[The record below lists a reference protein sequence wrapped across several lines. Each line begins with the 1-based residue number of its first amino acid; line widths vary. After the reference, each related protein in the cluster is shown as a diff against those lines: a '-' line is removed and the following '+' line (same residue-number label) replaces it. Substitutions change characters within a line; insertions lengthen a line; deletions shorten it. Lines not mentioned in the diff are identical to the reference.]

1 MSYETTLEAFT
12 DESAYGESP
21 FAESYDAPAQSE
33 WGSPFGAAEAV
44 TTLEY
49 GQEFGQEYGQEQE
62 QAQEY
67 GQESYAYNSEWESP
81 FASEQ
86 YADAQESEVMWAPN
100 EFPAACGDVTYDGTK
115 WPYGKTPDPDNPGI
129 ASAIAIVPHAEVYE
143 FQLSKFDIDRHELKR
158 EHKRVIGEFAKL
170 ILAGMRSKRFNGEPI
185 RVYTYGEA
193 SSTAPASHNSP
204 LSRNR
209 AFNALHAIRCEF
221 NKVGI
226 TCPVQYGLYGTG
238 EQKARKHG
246 PDQKEDAQFRGVLV
260 RAFVPIKECEKCKP
274 GPRPATG
281 TAAIC
286 VSVPKILPRIATR
299 RPADLIPLGSI
310 VPGLRLPIAIVTKA
324 QAVVRIDERRS
335 RQSRQ
340 YTFSGWGLEVALPQG
355 RSHIDLKAELHASLE
370 ALVQA
375 SAHLGARLQL
385 GPLKLSLRIDFS
397 AFAQLIV
404 KLCAQLRLRLETDL
418 GKPNLPDLRA
428 CRVLDARNA
437 GTSAFPFAAL
447 QGPAVLVVPGGGY
460 GPAVLTLTGPSVP
473 SLGLASNVIPVPAD
487 KSTVRTLLAL
497 GGNLQ
502 LAQGQAREAE
512 SEEEWP
518 ESFGDVEAELEPF
531 M

>member
-1 MSYETTLEAFT
+1 MSHDTTLEAFS
-12 DESAYGESP
+12 EEAAYGESP

-44 TTLEY
+44 TALEY
-49 GQEFGQEYGQEQE
+49 SQEFGQEYGQEQE

-81 FASEQ
+81 FAGEQ
-86 YADAQESEVMWAPN
+86 YAEGQESEIMWAPN
-100 EFPAACGDVTYDGTK
+100 EFPANCGDATYNDKK
-115 WPYGKTPDPDNPGI
+115 WPYGKVDDKNDGM
-129 ASAIAIVPHAEVYE
+129 ASAITVVPHAEVYE
-143 FQLSKFDIDRHELKR
+143 FQLSKFDVDRHELKR

-170 ILAGMRSKRFNGEPI
+170 VLAGIRSKRFNGEPI
-185 RVYTYGEA
+185 RIFTYGEA
-193 SSTAPASHNSP
+193 SSTAPASHNYP
-204 LSRNR
+204 LSGNR
-209 AFNALHAIRCEF
+209 AFNTLHAIRCEF
-221 NKVGI
+221 KRVGI
-226 TCPVQYGLYGTG
+226 TSPVQYGLYGTG
-238 EQKARKHG
+238 EQQARKRG
-246 PDQKEDAQFRGVLV
+246 PDQKEDPQFRGVLV
-260 RAFVPIKECEKCKP
+260 RAFVPIRECEKCKP
-274 GPRPATG
+274 GPRPPAG

-286 VSVPKILPRIATR
+286 VSVPKIAPRIATR
-299 RPADLIPLGSI
+299 RPADLIPLGSV

-324 QAVVRIDERRS
+324 QAMVRVDERRS

-355 RSHIDLKAELHASLE
+355 RSQIDLKAELHASLE

-385 GPLKLSLRIDFS
+385 GPLKLSLRVDVS
-397 AFAQLIV
+397 VFAQLIV
-404 KLCAQLRLRLETDL
+404 KLCAQLRLRLEADL
-418 GKPNLPDLRA
+418 GRPNLPDLRA
-428 CRVLDARNA
+428 CRVLDVRNA
-437 GTSAFPFAAL
+437 GTGAFPFAAL

-460 GPAVLTLTGPSVP
+460 GPAVLTLTGPSVQN
-473 SLGLASNVIPVPAD
+473 LGLATNVIPVPAD

-512 SEEEWP
+512 FEEEWP
-518 ESFGDVEAELEPF
+518 EAFSDVEAELEPF